1 MSRIAENLTEDDVT
15 AIYHAVKSAS
25 CNNQTSEQAFLAVR
39 NRVKNDFTEG
49 SCSRFF
55 RGFEAMRGG
64 AMYKLSMGPKPTC
77 WFLGLIHKDFGDDGL
92 KQALEAFLVH
102 IKHCEKQG
110 RSHKMIEYRPIYD
123 KYFAKL

>member
-1 MSRIAENLTEDDVT
+1 MPIAINLTEDDVT

-25 CNNQTSEQAFLAVR
+25 CNNQTSEQAFLAVK
-39 NRVKNDFTEG
+39 NKVKNEFTEG

-64 AMYKLSMGPKPTC
+64 DMYKLSMGPKPTD
-77 WFLGLIHKDFGDDGL
+77 WFLGLIKEDSGKEGL

-110 RSHKMIEYRPIYD
+110 RSHKMIEYWPIYN
-123 KYFAKL
+123 KYFAML